1 MDWIMDYLTWSNFFY
16 LAGLILAGLVTLISK
31 KYRKIMVEV
40 GEVVKALEVAYKD
53 GKLSKSEKEKI
64 MKEMLDVLK
73 AVINLKWKL
82 WK

>member
-1 MDWIMDYLTWSNFFY
+1 MDYLTWSNFFY

>member
-1 MDWIMDYLTWSNFFY
+1 
-16 LAGLILAGLVTLISK
+16 
-31 KYRKIMVEV
+31 MVEV